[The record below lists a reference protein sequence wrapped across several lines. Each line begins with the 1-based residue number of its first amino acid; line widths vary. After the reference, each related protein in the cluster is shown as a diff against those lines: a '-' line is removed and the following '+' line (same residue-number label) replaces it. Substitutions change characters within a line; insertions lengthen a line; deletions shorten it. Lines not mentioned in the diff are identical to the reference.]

1 MIRPKRCGRLPV
13 RLRLRAPAATL
24 VLLALG
30 LMADGTGVLRWG
42 LAAALWHET
51 GHLLAWAVLVRRP
64 MQLEL
69 SPAGFCLSMRGVVLT
84 PWRERLL
91 AAAGPAANFIGC
103 IGTLVWMDA
112 AGYRYAGCWFAAANL
127 LLGVFHLLP
136 LPGFDGARLWGR

>member
-24 VLLALG
+24 FLLAL
-30 LMADGTGVLRWG
+30 GTGVLRWG

-69 SPAGFCLSMRGVVLT
+69 SPAGFCLSMRGVVLP

-127 LLGVFHLLP
+127 LLGAFHLLP

>member
-24 VLLALG
+24 FLLALG

-64 MQLEL
+64 MEAN
-69 SPAGFCLSMRGVVLT
+69 SSSSSM
-84 PWRERLL
+84 PS
-91 AAAGPAANFIGC
+91 
-103 IGTLVWMDA
+103 
-112 AGYRYAGCWFAAANL
+112 
-127 LLGVFHLLP
+127 VFTFLLP
-136 LPGFDGARLWGR
+136 MLTAV